1 MEQSMGQNNSN
12 SNSNSNYLSPTVYL
26 VISSLMHGSTPI
38 TSDGS
43 VKTFV
48 VPDNVHL
55 SFIDM
60 SVKPT
65 DGGACLS
72 TSPPEATPNITPE
85 DEIGDIDSNCE
96 YIAEKDMFN
105 IQVLGNIHNLA
116 QIFGRYG
123 FEKEHVEQ
131 LASSLK
137 QYSDRIVH
145 PFSLKKTKESGYKM
159 MGLEPGERE
168 ETGIAGEYATN
179 AVVNYNNRINGD
191 ADKTISRHIDWQ
203 RGSHN
208 VGTILTPSSD
218 RTFIDYK
225 YLCTIKDYNKYEV
238 SCKIIEMHDW
248 NNIQPSIENEKYC
261 SIFLSEII
269 DHIVGKYPGIQ
280 IKLIFV
286 SFSCSSYMRDG
297 SYMSFGSR
305 DARATSRNNPFS
317 LKKGGKR
324 KTIKRRKFIK
334 RRKSNRRRK
343 TIKK

>member
-1 MEQSMGQNNSN
+1 MEISMEQNNSN
-12 SNSNSNYLSPTVYL
+12 SNSVSPTVNL

-38 TSDGS
+38 ASDGS

-48 VPDNVHL
+48 VPDNVDL
-55 SFIDM
+55 SFINM
-60 SVKPT
+60 SVKPS
-65 DGGACLS
+65 DGGTCLS
-72 TSPPEATPNITPE
+72 ASPPEATPDITPE

-96 YIAEKDMFN
+96 YIAERDMFN

-137 QYSDRIVH
+137 QYSDRIIH
-145 PFSLKKTKESGYKM
+145 PFSLKKTKESADNM
-159 MGLEPGERE
+159 MGLEPGEIE
-168 ETGIAGEYATN
+168 ETGIAREYATS
-179 AVVNYNNRINGD
+179 AVVNYNNRINRD
-191 ADKTISRHIDWQ
+191 ADKKISRHIDWQ
-203 RGSHN
+203 RGSPY
-208 VGTILTPSSD
+208 VGTVLTPSSD

-225 YLCTIKDYNKYEV
+225 YLCTIKDYNNYDV
-238 SCKIIEMHDW
+238 FCKIIEMHDW
-248 NNIQPSIENEKYC
+248 NNIQPSKENEKYC
-261 SIFLSEII
+261 SIFLSQII

-286 SFSCSSYMRDG
+286 SFSCTSYMSDG

-305 DARATSRNNPFS
+305 DARATSRKNAS
-317 LKKGGKR
+317 SKKGGKR